1 MRGKYILPKGK
12 EVLKSFLLGGVGRF
26 ERRHTSRDTTPTEFP
41 LPKKTD
47 YSVQSD
53 GISWGRAIKWKVVEG
68 ANFLGKSFRRTYK

>member
-53 GISWGRAIKWKVVEG
+53 GIS
-68 ANFLGKSFRRTYK
+68 